1 MADIAASGLAVLRRA
16 YSYADRN
23 MAACAL
29 VGALLRRWLGS
40 TNAALIAAACFLC
53 LDYTLHG
60 MTRQLD
66 TEPAAAAVVNAEAV
80 EPAEA
85 AAAADSAAP
94 AASLQQQPAPQ
105 AAAVSSTRTVP
116 VTRVAAASAVAA
128 AAVPPGLKLSMGGVI
143 CYANAAQPTPFHN
156 PFCSGCMLFL
166 CKTEPPPA
174 DPVRA
179 AHFDGK
185 TKMFEMQI
193 QAYVQPLSTLL
204 TSYRY
209 TYYVYA
215 LALHS
220 KLDAAAIVCTAV
232 SIDCYF

>member
-1 MADIAASGLAVLRRA
+1 MLADFTAAVLAILKRA

-23 MAACAL
+23 MAACAV

-40 TNAALIAAACFLC
+40 TNAALIATACFLC
-53 LDYTLHG
+53 LDYSLHG
-60 MTRQLD
+60 KTRQLA
-66 TEPAAAAVVNAEAV
+66 TEPVAAVVVNVQAIEH
-80 EPAEA
+80 AEA
-85 AAAADSAAP
+85 AVSGAVPAAILQPQPAAQAAP
-94 AASLQQQPAPQ
+94 
-105 AAAVSSTRTVP
+105 VSITRTVP
-116 VTRVAAASAVAA
+116 VTSVATAVAA

-156 PFCSGCMLFL
+156 PFCSGSMLFL

-193 QAYVQPLSTLL
+193 QVY
-204 TSYRY
+204 TSKFYQYLRRL
-209 TYYVYA
+209 VLV
-215 LALHS
+215 LALYR
-220 KLDAAAIVCTAV
+220 DYDAAIVCAAAAAHLLFARTMQHML
-232 SIDCYF
+232 S

>member
-1 MADIAASGLAVLRRA
+1 MADFAAAGLAVLRRA
-16 YSYADRN
+16 CSYADRN

-29 VGALLRRWLGS
+29 VGALIRRWLGS

-60 MTRQLD
+60 KTRQLD
-66 TEPAAAAVVNAEAV
+66 TEPAAAAVVNAGAV
-80 EPAEA
+80 VHADA
-85 AAAADSAAP
+85 AVAGSAAP

-105 AAAVSSTRTVP
+105 AAAASSTRTVP
-116 VTRVAAASAVAA
+116 VTRVAATAAPVA

-156 PFCSGCMLFL
+156 PFCSGSMLFL

-193 QAYVQPLSTLL
+193 QVHFQGLSLP
-204 TSYRY
+204 
-209 TYYVYA
+209 
-215 LALHS
+215 
-220 KLDAAAIVCTAV
+220 V
-232 SIDCYF
+232 SNH

>member
-1 MADIAASGLAVLRRA
+1 MTDVTTAALVVLRRA

-40 TNAALIAAACFLC
+40 TNASLIAAACFLC

-60 MTRQLD
+60 KTRQLD
-66 TEPAAAAVVNAEAV
+66 TEHVAAAVVNVAAAEH
-80 EPAEA
+80 AEA
-85 AAAADSAAP
+85 AAASSVAP
-94 AASLQQQPAPQ
+94 AVGLQPQPAAQ
-105 AAAVSSTRTVP
+105 AAAESSTRTVP
-116 VTRVAAASAVAA
+116 VTRVAATSVAAA

-156 PFCSGCMLFL
+156 PFCSGSMLFL

-193 QAYVQPLSTLL
+193 QVNFQPS
-204 TSYRY
+204 SR
-209 TYYVYA
+209 
-215 LALHS
+215 LAAHH
-220 KLDAAAIVCTAV
+220 
-232 SIDCYF
+232 